1 MGSLAMVLVVYVR
14 GPVWSSTVVVG
25 TKTTKYWLSLNLV
38 FQGNGAR
45 PSKKKQLKPISPGLV
60 RMHP

>member
-1 MGSLAMVLVVYVR
+1 MVSVGEIQ

-25 TKTTKYWLSLNLV
+25 RKTTKYWLALNLV
-38 FQGNGAR
+38 FQGNVAR
-45 PSKKKQLKPISPGLV
+45 LAKMKQLKPISRCLV

>member
-1 MGSLAMVLVVYVR
+1 MVSVDDVR

-25 TKTTKYWLSLNLV
+25 RKTTKYWLALNLV